1 MMAKIL
7 VWWDFRIEVSRLTD
21 SNLIDEISIFQVDQK
36 YRYLSMKKLGMADKV
51 FKFKKV
57 EKFDEIRLDRNFD
70 LKLV

>member
-1 MMAKIL
+1 
-7 VWWDFRIEVSRLTD
+7 
-21 SNLIDEISIFQVDQK
+21 
-36 YRYLSMKKLGMADKV
+36 MKKLGMADKV